1 MRKLT
6 AVHTTGLAV
15 CTLIAAACTGVIGN
29 PPGQNGSAGPGGAT
43 AAAGGPN
50 NDTTGATS
58 GSGTPSAS
66 GVSGS
71 ATATSEDGAAGTPTI
86 VDTLFGSTA
95 SDTTAAGTMVLRH
108 LEQFEYIN
116 TVTSLFGAAAVAS
129 AGINTTNVPAEPPV
143 PNTSS
148 GFPLPG
154 LVDVTTAT
162 AYQADA
168 EALATAVLPNVST
181 LLSCTPGTGA
191 ADASTSDLACAN
203 TFITTFGQQ
212 MYRRPLNATEISGLV
227 GLYQT
232 GVSTLGLDFNGAID
246 LLIEEMLQSP
256 GFLYHWEVGPGATV
270 YSGTEVQLDGY
281 ALANRLSYF
290 LWGSMPDA
298 TLFAAAA
305 AGQLSTQ
312 AQVTAQATRML
323 ASTQARSAVANFF
336 EQWLGMTQLAAQ
348 PKDATTYPSW
358 NTTLASEMDTE
369 FQNFITSVIFDR
381 TGELNELY
389 TSSTTSIDGDL
400 ATLYGATG
408 VSGTTFQST
417 TLPAAQRSGLL
428 TTAAW
433 LTLNGDPAGSNPVY
447 RGHSLYTQMLCG
459 IIPAPPP
466 NVPPPAAASAGGTT
480 RQRFQMHDQQACAVG
495 CHSLMDPYGYTFENY
510 DGLGE
515 WRTTDNS
522 LPVDASIAIA
532 LDGKSVT
539 VANAVAMT
547 PLLAQSPTAQ
557 ECFTAQWLTYGLG
570 RTVTSDDA
578 ASAQAAQTAFESAN
592 FKVTTLLSSLAS
604 SRTFRYRTPS
614 AGEVLQ

>member
-1 MRKLT
+1 
-6 AVHTTGLAV
+6 
-15 CTLIAAACTGVIGN
+15 
-29 PPGQNGSAGPGGAT
+29 
-43 AAAGGPN
+43 
-50 NDTTGATS
+50 
-58 GSGTPSAS
+58 
-66 GVSGS
+66 
-71 ATATSEDGAAGTPTI
+71 
-86 VDTLFGSTA
+86 
-95 SDTTAAGTMVLRH
+95 
-108 LEQFEYIN
+108 
-116 TVTSLFGAAAVAS
+116 
-129 AGINTTNVPAEPPV
+129 
-143 PNTSS
+143 
-148 GFPLPG
+148 
-154 LVDVTTAT
+154 
-162 AYQADA
+162 
-168 EALATAVLPNVST
+168 
-181 LLSCTPGTGA
+181 
-191 ADASTSDLACAN
+191 
-203 TFITTFGQQ
+203 
-212 MYRRPLNATEISGLV
+212 
-227 GLYQT
+227 
-232 GVSTLGLDFNGAID
+232 
-246 LLIEEMLQSP
+246 
-256 GFLYHWEVGPGATV
+256 
-270 YSGTEVQLDGY
+270 
-281 ALANRLSYF
+281 
-290 LWGSMPDA
+290 
-298 TLFAAAA
+298 
-305 AGQLSTQ
+305 
-312 AQVTAQATRML
+312 
-323 ASTQARSAVANFF
+323 VANFF

-480 RQRFQMHDQQACAVG
+480 RQRFQMHDQQACAGG